1 MILDKNDRG
10 KILPEHSGMISVRY
24 DKGRLEGQGNF
35 LHDKRKISL
44 SKREDVLY
52 NKTEGLKTAALFSA
66 SCVMRCSCRWC
77 FQICSLSICFCR

>member
-35 LHDKRKISL
+35 YTTRGKSL
-44 SKREDVLY
+44 FPSGKMCYIIKQR
-52 NKTEGLKTAALFSA
+52 G
-66 SCVMRCSCRWC
+66 
-77 FQICSLSICFCR
+77 